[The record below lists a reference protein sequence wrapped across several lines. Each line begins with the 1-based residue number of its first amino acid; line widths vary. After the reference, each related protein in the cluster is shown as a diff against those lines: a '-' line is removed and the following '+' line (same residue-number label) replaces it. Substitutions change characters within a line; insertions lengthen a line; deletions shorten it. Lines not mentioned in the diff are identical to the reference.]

1 MNIHVLHFLRKNRS
15 SLICIFL
22 ALVLF
27 ICFIGPLWSYHSAQ
41 TKEYGEQIYTLTGQ
55 PVYANFTKIADKS
68 ITGDYRDIIIC
79 SFLCCF
85 FALAIIALSIAC
97 LVIFG
102 RTEYILK
109 ILVSCLFF
117 ATTIASMVMMIIIGG
132 EIHQLEH
139 PAVGEGVYGF
149 LVGPGPI
156 CAFVFSTVAGVL
168 NSTLLFLRKDGYS
181 LKTMLHIQYKES
193 KHIEDIETKEE
204 QAEEIT
210 Y

>member
-15 SLICIFL
+15 SLICIAL

-41 TKEYGEQIYTLTGQ
+41 TKAFGDQIYTLTGQ
-55 PVYANFTKIADKS
+55 PVYANFTRIADTNIS
-68 ITGDYRDIIIC
+68 GDYRDIIIC

-85 FALAIIALSIAC
+85 FGLLIIATSVAC

-109 ILVSCLFF
+109 ILVSCYFF
-117 ATTIASMVMMIIIGG
+117 TITICSMAMMIIIGG

-139 PAVGEGVYGF
+139 PAVGDGVFGF

-156 CAFVFSTVAGVL
+156 CAFVFSIVGGVL
-168 NSTLLFLRKDGYS
+168 NSTLLFLRLDGYS

-193 KHIEDIETKEE
+193 LAGNTEE
-204 QAEEIT
+204 EPAEEIAE
-210 Y
+210 